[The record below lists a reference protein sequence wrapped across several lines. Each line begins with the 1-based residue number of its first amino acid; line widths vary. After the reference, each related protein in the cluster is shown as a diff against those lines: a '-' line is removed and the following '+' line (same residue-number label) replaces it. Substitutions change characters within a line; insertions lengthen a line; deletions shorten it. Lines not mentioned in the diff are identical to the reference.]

1 MADRNS
7 GSMPNDAFPMMS
19 FTGLLMPSVRY
30 KELIIQ
36 YVVRQNRYNEWVTD
50 VMVFAHPTSRQG
62 EIILMGEKFQTEQDA
77 HLGAVMAGQAH
88 IDRIIAE

>member
-1 MADRNS
+1 
-7 GSMPNDAFPMMS
+7 
-19 FTGLLMPSVRY
+19 MPSVRY

-50 VMVFAHPTSRQG
+50 VMVFAHPASRQG
-62 EIILMGEKFQTEQDA
+62 EIILMGEKFQTEQEA